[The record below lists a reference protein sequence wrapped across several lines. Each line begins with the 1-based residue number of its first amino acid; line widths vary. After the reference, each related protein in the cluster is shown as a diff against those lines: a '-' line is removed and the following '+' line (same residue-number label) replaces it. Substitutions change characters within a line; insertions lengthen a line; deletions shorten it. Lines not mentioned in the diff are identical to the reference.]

1 MKKRVLSFLMALC
14 MLVSVLPT
22 ALATEIAGKADAKAF
37 TDVSESDWFYPYVQF
52 VYEEGL
58 MTGTS
63 DTTFSPKSTLD
74 RAMVVQILY
83 SYEGKP
89 VVSGENAFSDV
100 AQGTWYYD
108 AVQWASANGVTSGD
122 GKGHFNP
129 KKKVSREE
137 FAQFLYA
144 YTGKPAVSGSLG
156 KFPDGGNASGWA
168 KDALLW
174 ATQNGVLSG
183 TKTANGVMLNPKG
196 TATRAEAAAMLKS
209 FVGSNVTVSFES
221 NGGSAVSSVQVQRG
235 TTVSRPENPTRSGWV
250 LLGWYNDEECSS
262 AFLFDEEPV
271 KKDITL
277 YADWIEDDAD
287 SAAAAYAAR
296 QIVIGYQ
303 DGDYADSVTGNISL
317 PTSVEQADGVVV
329 SWSSSAPDVIAAD
342 GTVVRPDAQDVQVTL
357 TATAEKGGKKQTVS
371 FDLIVLHKN
380 TRNIEEIPNHS
391 VVDIQ
396 SMNDSQADI
405 IYNDDE
411 TQVVSIEGNFTDLTV
426 NNVDDALDAIQS
438 VHSILGLANAREEMQ
453 PLSISRDEYGAEYTF
468 DQVYQGYPVYG
479 LRVTVSADETGVT
492 DSLSA
497 GVCASTK
504 LADVSLTPEV
514 TQEEAEAAAV
524 QQYGGDCAADSGA
537 TEQMIYAL
545 GAHEDAP
552 VLVYAVRV
560 SGQDSTGSYVDETVF
575 VNAADGSI
583 VFSDTNRMDAE
594 SKTGSGKNEIG
605 TKVSFPV
612 AFTWTDFFFFYMQ
625 DLERNI
631 QMYTQKL
638 FIDFRIGSEFNSW
651 GDKAA
656 VSAYTNMIQVYD
668 WYQSTLNRTSVDN
681 RGKKLDVLVHD
692 DSMNDNAYWD
702 GSGIAFCDNKS
713 ISSSTTPASSLD
725 IVGHEYTHGVFEYT
739 AGDLPYNNT
748 ITGAINEGYA
758 DVFGCLIEGDWQIGE
773 NWLSGQD
780 YTNYGR
786 DAADPTAHRAPD
798 KMSSSFY
805 AQNEEEHTN
814 SALVYHAAYLMEH
827 YGMSKSTLARLWYK
841 SMSMGYDA
849 NAEFYTVRRNVL
861 KAAKKMN
868 LSSSEIQII
877 KRAFDEEEIYDK
889 GTVTGTVT
897 NVEGNAVRGAEVSAY
912 LGGEQIGQTTTG
924 SDGTYTLELDSDTY
938 VLHVNA
944 TGYVEYTASQEI
956 TRNTTSV
963 RDVVLVKAGN
973 GLVSGTVV
981 SATSGQALSGV
992 QVNVRSGYSNKD
1004 GMVIANTSTDDSGTY
1019 SLELE
1024 AGYYTFEMSLENYT
1038 SSYTDVLV
1046 QGGETAAINGS
1057 LSPVLS
1063 GDSYRVV
1070 LTWGSSPSDLDSHL
1084 AGTAGDGTSFHV
1096 YYSNK
1101 SAYDTSGAEIA
1112 NLDLDDT
1119 TSYGPETITFKADT
1133 DGSYNYYVYR
1143 YSSSGSLPASGAN
1156 VKVYNGDNLIGD
1168 YNIDPTASEDNRY
1181 WNVFEIQNGIFR
1193 TVNTVTSSAHTLSST
1208 KSAVKAVDENAPKA

>member
-1 MKKRVLSFLMALC
+1 M
-14 MLVSVLPT
+14 
-22 ALATEIAGKADAKAF
+22 
-37 TDVSESDWFYPYVQF
+37 
-52 VYEEGL
+52 
-58 MTGTS
+58 
-63 DTTFSPKSTLD
+63 
-74 RAMVVQILY
+74 
-83 SYEGKP
+83 
-89 VVSGENAFSDV
+89 
-100 AQGTWYYD
+100 
-108 AVQWASANGVTSGD
+108 
-122 GKGHFNP
+122 
-129 KKKVSREE
+129 
-137 FAQFLYA
+137 
-144 YTGKPAVSGSLG
+144 G

-396 SMNDSQADI
+396 SMTDSQADI

-497 GVCASTK
+497 GVCVSTK

-668 WYQSTLNRTSVDN
+668 WYQST
-681 RGKKLDVLVHD
+681 
-692 DSMNDNAYWD
+692 
-702 GSGIAFCDNKS
+702 
-713 ISSSTTPASSLD
+713 
-725 IVGHEYTHGVFEYT
+725 
-739 AGDLPYNNT
+739 
-748 ITGAINEGYA
+748 
-758 DVFGCLIEGDWQIGE
+758 
-773 NWLSGQD
+773 
-780 YTNYGR
+780 
-786 DAADPTAHRAPD
+786 
-798 KMSSSFY
+798 
-805 AQNEEEHTN
+805 
-814 SALVYHAAYLMEH
+814 
-827 YGMSKSTLARLWYK
+827 
-841 SMSMGYDA
+841 
-849 NAEFYTVRRNVL
+849 
-861 KAAKKMN
+861 
-868 LSSSEIQII
+868 
-877 KRAFDEEEIYDK
+877 
-889 GTVTGTVT
+889 
-897 NVEGNAVRGAEVSAY
+897 
-912 LGGEQIGQTTTG
+912 
-924 SDGTYTLELDSDTY
+924 
-938 VLHVNA
+938 
-944 TGYVEYTASQEI
+944 
-956 TRNTTSV
+956 
-963 RDVVLVKAGN
+963 
-973 GLVSGTVV
+973 
-981 SATSGQALSGV
+981 
-992 QVNVRSGYSNKD
+992 
-1004 GMVIANTSTDDSGTY
+1004 
-1019 SLELE
+1019 
-1024 AGYYTFEMSLENYT
+1024 
-1038 SSYTDVLV
+1038 
-1046 QGGETAAINGS
+1046 
-1057 LSPVLS
+1057 
-1063 GDSYRVV
+1063 
-1070 LTWGSSPSDLDSHL
+1070 
-1084 AGTAGDGTSFHV
+1084 
-1096 YYSNK
+1096 
-1101 SAYDTSGAEIA
+1101 
-1112 NLDLDDT
+1112 
-1119 TSYGPETITFKADT
+1119 
-1133 DGSYNYYVYR
+1133 
-1143 YSSSGSLPASGAN
+1143 
-1156 VKVYNGDNLIGD
+1156 
-1168 YNIDPTASEDNRY
+1168 
-1181 WNVFEIQNGIFR
+1181 
-1193 TVNTVTSSAHTLSST
+1193 
-1208 KSAVKAVDENAPKA
+1208 